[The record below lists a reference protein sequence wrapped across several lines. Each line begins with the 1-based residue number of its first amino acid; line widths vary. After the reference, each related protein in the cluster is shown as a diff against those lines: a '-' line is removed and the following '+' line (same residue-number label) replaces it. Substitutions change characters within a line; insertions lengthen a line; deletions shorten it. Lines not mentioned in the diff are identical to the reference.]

1 MRLKVADYLETEKP
15 ILIGVFTEEG
25 EDQGEGVD

>member
-1 MRLKVADYLETEKP
+1 MRLKVDDYLTVEKP

-25 EDQGEGVD
+25 EENENCE